1 MADKREAAGFAQCSL
16 VCEKWVNDWR
26 LFGAQQP
33 EMRVRLR
40 ILGWSLFPSGIPVC
54 SRVSVCSQ
62 AGELECRWKA
72 CAEGKDKDVEDG
84 DGVEVS
90 MRKTERR
97 RRRRAPPVP
106 LGGHEF
112 TLAPLQFLT
121 QKT

>member
-1 MADKREAAGFAQCSL
+1 MADKGEAAGFAQCSI

-72 CAEGKDKDVEDG
+72 CQCAEGKDKDVEDG
-84 DGVEVS
+84 DGVDVCD
-90 MRKTERR
+90 RKGQRGRLKEEE
-97 RRRRAPPVP
+97 
-106 LGGHEF
+106 GGPHLCR
-112 TLAPLQFLT
+112 LAE
-121 QKT
+121 